1 VSDDEK
7 VGLVTATEKSTA
19 RTTDAQ
25 PESSPACE
33 KCGSPLARAEKLA
46 GPYCANPECSRRG
59 AVILPPLDLSLREGS
74 IQSMSREPRVR
85 DGQALHDGGIFAP
98 IGCPRGLG
106 SQCGPLSRIASLG
119 FESFMCCGQTHSAPV
134 PTDRLRLC
142 IKSTHETGVDLLVNL
157 DERDA
162 VHTASVLMGGLSA
175 LGSVKITATDSE
187 AA

>member
-1 VSDDEK
+1 
-7 VGLVTATEKSTA
+7 
-19 RTTDAQ
+19 
-25 PESSPACE
+25 
-33 KCGSPLARAEKLA
+33 
-46 GPYCANPECSRRG
+46 
-59 AVILPPLDLSLREGS
+59 VILPPLDLALRAGS
-74 IQSMSREPRVR
+74 IQPTTREARVH
-85 DGQALHDGGIFAP
+85 DGQVLHDGGIYAP
-98 IGCPRGLG
+98 TGCPRGLD
-106 SQCGPLSRIASLG
+106 SQCTPLSRIASQA

-142 IKSTHETGVDLLVNL
+142 IKSTHATGVDLLVNL